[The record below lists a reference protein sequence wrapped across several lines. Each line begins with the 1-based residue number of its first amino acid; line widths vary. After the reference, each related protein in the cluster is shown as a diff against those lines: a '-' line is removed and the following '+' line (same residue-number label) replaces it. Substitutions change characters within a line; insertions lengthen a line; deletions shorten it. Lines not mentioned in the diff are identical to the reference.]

1 MLKILIA
8 DDEAPARARLRGLLE
23 DCAAELPNWV
33 VGEAATGMEVLE
45 RLNDAPAD
53 VLLLDIHMP
62 GMDGLEAARH
72 VQRLERPPA
81 VIFVTAHDEYAVRAF
96 EVRAMDYL
104 LKPVRQGRLLEAL
117 RRVAPLD
124 AARAAG
130 LAEIAPRRTHFSVN
144 ERGRLW
150 LVPVEE
156 VLYLRAEMKYVT
168 ARTRQ
173 REYVLDDSLIKLAE
187 ELEADFLRI
196 HRNCLVA
203 RQHLAGFE
211 MARDGEESGWVALLK
226 DWSERLPVS
235 RRQAHVIREFRQG

>member
-23 DCAAELPNWV
+23 DCAAELPNRV
-33 VGEAATGMEVLE
+33 VGEAATGLE
-45 RLNDAPAD
+45 ALDLLNGRPAD
-53 VLLLDIHMP
+53 VVLLDIHMP
-62 GMDGLEAARH
+62 GMGGLEAARH
-72 VQRLERPPA
+72 VQRLEQPPA
-81 VIFVTAHDEYAVRAF
+81 VIFVTAYDEYALRAF

-104 LKPVRQGRLLEAL
+104 LKPVRQSRLLEAL

-124 AARAAG
+124 ASRAAG
-130 LAEIAPRRTHFSVN
+130 LAEIAPRRTHFSVQ

-173 REYVLDDSLIKLAE
+173 REYVLDDALIKLAE
-187 ELEADFLRI
+187 ELEGDFLRI

-203 RQHLAGFE
+203 RQHLVGFE

-226 DWSERLPVS
+226 DWPERLPVS